1 MFTENFECRHDLQ
14 RDIERANFTFLL
26 LLIVGPLAVLLS
38 RLSAKILPIEELF
51 AKFTS
56 YPPEKISA
64 YSVHILTE
72 GADLGF
78 YVVVLSCLLIC
89 FVGFYFV
96 IKNERQPLDPRQ
108 VNDINTFAKIV
119 TPLTFGIVGLHF
131 ATLHPWRIETFGQ
144 RILDGF
150 GVGPVIIS
158 MGLALTIN
166 RVFQKYL
173 SFEQLTPSRK
183 IRWLIGLFGGLILV
197 PQLFVF
203 GRVIG
208 SNREFQIVYNEY
220 AASSGG
226 LRPLDTF
233 AATYSSLAGIL
244 INPII
249 SLVKPDQA
257 LYVLMIFHIVITC
270 ILVFALIFLA
280 RQILG
285 MDWSIAICSLAILIS
300 PRQHNA
306 LAGGFLPSTSAPSRY
321 LLPIFL
327 FILMG
332 VFFSKPSPTVRQG
345 LLLGVLWGVAMT
357 NNAEIGIPLS
367 IAVLTALCA
376 KFILDKKFFANLLTP
391 TLASFTT
398 FVLLL
403 YLLGGQNVP
412 HAFQKWSVFVTGR
425 TVGGYIGAVPVFG
438 VHHFA
443 LALHGTTL
451 LFALLLIVAKRCIRD
466 RETLG
471 SKALMCVLL
480 GVFGILA
487 FPYYLGQNG
496 PSFIGTVSWL
506 PLVLTA
512 MAFVR
517 LMREIYNVET
527 KTEIKRVNRLTV
539 SFTSPISFGLL
550 ALSVCSFLFIPDPQ
564 HSIGIHFRDD
574 LPTWSPA
581 VFGADP
587 VVQELR
593 AALSQEEDQLN
604 VAYYGEYGN
613 LISVIYG
620 IESVYGTHD
629 PMIAHSSRKTLNANC
644 KPLIVRHP
652 KVVLASKRYLPEIYL
667 ESEEIN
673 GPCPGLIKDM
683 EYSSELLVRYVY
695 TQP

>member
-1 MFTENFECRHDLQ
+1 MFTENFEHRHDLQ

-26 LLIVGPLAVLLS
+26 LLVVGPLAALLS
-38 RLSAKILPIEELF
+38 RLSAKMLPIEKLF

-64 YSVHILTE
+64 ESVRILTE
-72 GADLGF
+72 GADLGY
-78 YVVVLSCLLIC
+78 YVVVLSCLLVC
-89 FVGFYFV
+89 FVGFYLV
-96 IKNERQPLDPRQ
+96 IKNERQPLDLRQ
-108 VNDINTFAKIV
+108 VKDINAFLKIV
-119 TPLTFGIVGLHF
+119 TPLTFVMVGLHF
-131 ATLHPWRIETFGQ
+131 ATLHPWRIESFGQ
-144 RILDGF
+144 RFLDGF

-166 RVFQKYL
+166 HVVQKYL
-173 SFEQLTPSRK
+173 LTEQVTPSGK
-183 IRWLIGLFGGLILV
+183 IQWFLALLGGLILV

-208 SNREFQIVYNEY
+208 ANREYLIVYNEY

-233 AATYSSLAGIL
+233 AATYTSLSGIL
-244 INPII
+244 IKPII
-249 SLVKPDQA
+249 SLVNPDHA

-270 ILVFALIFLA
+270 ILVFALVLLA

-285 MDWSIAICSLAILIS
+285 MDWGVTIFSLAILIS

-306 LAGGFLPSTSAPSRY
+306 LAQGFLPSTSAPGRY
-321 LLPIFL
+321 MLPIFL
-327 FILMG
+327 LILMG

-345 LLLGVLWGVAMT
+345 LLLGVLWGIAVT

-367 IAVLTALCA
+367 ISVLTALCA
-376 KFILDKKFFANLLTP
+376 KFMLDKKFFANLLTP
-391 TLASFTT
+391 ILTSFIT
-398 FVLLL
+398 FVSLL
-403 YLLGGQNVP
+403 YLLGGHNVH

-425 TVGGYIGAVPVFG
+425 AQGGFIGGVPVFG

-443 LALHGTTL
+443 LAFHGTTL
-451 LFALLLIVAKRCIRD
+451 FLALLLIVAKRSIRD

-480 GVFGILA
+480 GVFGILT
-487 FPYYLGQNG
+487 FPYYLSQNG
-496 PSFIGTVSWL
+496 PSFIGGFLWL

-512 MAFVR
+512 FAFVG

-527 KTEIKRVNRLTV
+527 STELKRVKRLTV

-564 HSIGIHFRDD
+564 DSIGIHFRDD
-574 LPTWSPA
+574 YPTWSPDI
-581 VFGADP
+581 FGADP
-587 VVQELR
+587 VIQELR
-593 AALSQEEDQLN
+593 TALSQEEDGSA

-644 KPLIVRHP
+644 EPLIVRHP
-652 KVVLASKRYLPEIYL
+652 KVVLASKRFLPLIYL
-667 ESEEIN
+667 ESKETD